1 MRWGAKR
8 LRLVL
13 RGSVSLRTRVAIA
26 AALAAA
32 TVVALFALVTSVLL
46 VNNDA
51 AQLDRRLDAIIDTS
65 VNPHTS
71 AQESHA
77 ILQTVRAHGTDEV
90 VYQQGFF
97 QLPPLPVGTTTV
109 TINGVS
115 YRVRT
120 FESTRSNVT

>member
-1 MRWGAKR
+1 MCSGWSREAGGGAVNR
-8 LRLVL
+8 LTLVL
-13 RGSVSLRTRVAIA
+13 RRSMSLRTRVAIA

-46 VNNDA
+46 VNNDD
-51 AQLDRRLDAIIDTS
+51 AQLDRRPDAIIDTS

-97 QLPPLPVGTTTV
+97 
-109 TINGVS
+109 
-115 YRVRT
+115 
-120 FESTRSNVT
+120 